1 MKESEEGVD
10 VTVLAERRAKLA
22 KLRGEHF
29 VHDRDITSAPSVT
42 VVDEFRYEFAAADW
56 QKTDITRDTSDNIE
70 SHKIFYAENN
80 KNNNT
85 RKTSDL
91 EFNALVNEANRRGGR
106 HSATG
111 RDDIIQLDDDI
122 DGFSITSSLS
132 GVGGVDKFEHKNEIY
147 KNPGL
152 SFDYKDNLINDN
164 NNEHSNEERRQRK
177 LTRASTFA
185 GGNDPSNDQI
195 SSKKNP
201 IENEK
206 STKIYQDGQYVLSSE
221 DLGYQSSASSPNES
235 KRKMSIYNSQNDE
248 CTDIKKSGQ
257 LLKVEKAMDPLSMS
271 LPETFLKTVK
281 SDLSESIKSNTSTR
295 SKVVY
300 DPRMFAGQAKV
311 APNNSLDPEKDY
323 FEKMNK
329 FHRDDKLNKTGWR
342 PDKEKDIKLNKH
354 TGDEPSALEC
364 IDLSDPVH
372 SAKQGKI
379 QLRELPRS
387 PALSERT
394 EFEDP
399 DTTGKSRKKK
409 ILDNKSLGGVL
420 LTMSNIGLK
429 FGKENVDG
437 MHKRKK
443 GKIDNHPLST
453 SLDTSYSSWSGRSPH
468 PGHGH
473 GMEEDCKVCLHR
485 KRTSCWTVLALLA
498 LDIFTIGLIIILF
511 NQMHSQPQGIGSH
524 LAQTGGIPDHS
535 HDHDHQHDGNPVMEP
550 RGRSLD
556 LPIFND
562 TDNDNAYLEIESML
576 SDLKSKFEDEMQNLT
591 DQLKKMRTPP
601 SFSCHKTDSHT
612 SETKVFYSDCS
623 ISTPG
628 MDANTGIFKVQESGV
643 YQITFTGFFV
653 SLRGHMVSADIYLR
667 TGEKDEIIGRSSA
680 KTDEDGVFGRD
691 DDLHATTS
699 IIVME
704 RLREG
709 DKVFVSMVISG
720 PHGDSKL
727 ESDFSRKI
735 HFTGLRIS
743 D

>member
-1 MKESEEGVD
+1 MKDSEEGVD

-42 VVDEFRYEFAAADW
+42 VVDEFKYEFAAADW
-56 QKTDITRDTSDNIE
+56 QKHTVAGDTSKDLE
-70 SHKIFYAENN
+70 DHKIFYAENN
-80 KNNNT
+80 NERN

-106 HSATG
+106 QSASI
-111 RDDIIQLDDDI
+111 RDDISNLDDEGDE
-122 DGFSITSSLS
+122 FSITSSMS
-132 GVGGVDKFEHKNEIY
+132 GVGGVDRLEHKDEIY
-147 KNPGL
+147 KNPEK
-152 SFDYKDNLINDN
+152 SFEYTSDMRNGN
-164 NNEHSNEERRQRK
+164 HSEYPTEETRQRK

-185 GGNDPSNDQI
+185 GHNNHSDKSY
-195 SSKKNP
+195 KRNP
-201 IENEK
+201 LENEK
-206 STKIYQDGQYVLSSE
+206 STKIYQDGQYVLSTE

-235 KRKMSIYNSQNDE
+235 KRKMSLIRMQNDE
-248 CTDIKKSGQ
+248 TTDMKKSGP

-300 DPRMFAGQAKV
+300 DPRMFTGQSKV
-311 APNNSLDPEKDY
+311 APNHSLDPEKEY
-323 FEKMNK
+323 FDKMNK
-329 FHRDDKLNKTGWR
+329 FHRNEKNHNNYGSPQNKKENR
-342 PDKEKDIKLNKH
+342 PIDERTAGN
-354 TGDEPSALEC
+354 EPSALEC
-364 IDLSDPVH
+364 IDLSDPVY
-372 SAKQGKI
+372 SATEKCRRQG
-379 QLRELPRS
+379 RDMPNS
-387 PALSERT
+387 PAMSDRT
-394 EFEDP
+394 EFESP
-399 DTTGKSRKKK
+399 DIHGKSRKKRK
-409 ILDNKSLGGVL
+409 LDNKSIGGVL
-420 LTMSNIGLK
+420 LSISNIGLK
-429 FGKENVDG
+429 FGKETGDG
-437 MHKRKK
+437 VHNRKR
-443 GKIDNHPLST
+443 GKIDNHPMSS
-453 SLDTSYSSWSGRSPH
+453 SLDNSYSSWSGRSPH
-468 PGHGH
+468 PGHG
-473 GMEEDCKVCLHR
+473 EEDDCKICIHR

-498 LDIFTIGLIIILF
+498 LDVFTIGLIIILF
-511 NQMHSQPQGIGSH
+511 NQMHSQPQGIGNH
-524 LAQTGGIPDHS
+524 LAQTGGVP
-535 HDHDHQHDGNPVMEP
+535 DHDHGDDPLLTP

-562 TDNDNAYLEIESML
+562 TDNAYLEIEAML
-576 SDLKSKFEDEMQNLT
+576 SDLTSKFNEEMQNLT
-591 DQLKKMRTPP
+591 DQIKKMRSPP

-623 ISTPG
+623 VTTPG
-628 MDANTGIFKVQESGV
+628 MDTNTGIFKVKESGV

-704 RLREG
+704 RLAEG

-735 HFTGLRIS
+735 HFTGLKIS